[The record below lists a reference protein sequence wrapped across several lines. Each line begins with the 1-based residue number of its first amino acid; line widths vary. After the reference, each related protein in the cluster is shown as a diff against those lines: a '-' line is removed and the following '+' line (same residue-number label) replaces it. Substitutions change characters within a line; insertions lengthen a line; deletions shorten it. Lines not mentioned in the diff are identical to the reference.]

1 MLEAEGFPE
10 ALASGVGRQNVQ
22 MDLGPRRKDS
32 LDEQAEGLTPPSSTA
47 ALRHNEKLPD
57 VDFGDGW
64 IVVVLADVESGIRS
78 CDTMCPSSLPSP
90 QVH

>member
-22 MDLGPRRKDS
+22 MNLRPRRKDR
-32 LDEQAEGLTPPSSTA
+32 LDEQAEGLTPQSSAA
-47 ALRHNEKLPD
+47 ALGHHEKLPD

-64 IVVVLADVESGIRS
+64 IVVVRAEVESGI
-78 CDTMCPSSLPSP
+78 
-90 QVH
+90 